1 MMVHHQL
8 LKYSIV
14 MLQIIHLFESDT
26 SWFFEIL
33 EVTFI
38 EVINL
43 GNDYLTFYNN
53 KEKSRI
59 IIFGK
64 LVISTIWSKNRSFYT
79 WLYYGYVYKTS

>member
-1 MMVHHQL
+1 MMVHHQI
-8 LKYSIV
+8 LKYSTV

-53 KEKSRI
+53 KEKDP
-59 IIFGK
+59 G
-64 LVISTIWSKNRSFYT
+64 VC
-79 WLYYGYVYKTS
+79 